1 MTGKTERI
9 ASTSLL
15 AMAVGFIVTLIISR
29 IAWRDNGWVLTLL
42 SGFEAGLVG
51 GIADW
56 FAVTALFRHPFGV
69 PIPHTAILP
78 GNRNRITQALV
89 SMVENDL
96 LNKKSILKKVQD
108 LDIARKILETAG
120 KNLRLDAVKSILTQV
135 LRSIATALPIDGVQT
150 LLRDLINRYL
160 QQLDIGVL
168 VKMVADGSLKQHYD
182 EAAFNLLLEK
192 AEETVSNE
200 KFQLEI
206 GTVAVNAIKKMP
218 LKGLMK
224 LSVPTV
230 VGMMGEQKIGKMLQ
244 EFLLSVARDVRNP
257 ENRNR
262 LAILTSVRESVVN
275 LHQNKDILEKL
286 DAFRQDI
293 LNGSQLDGY
302 VRNGLEKAREDVL
315 RLVDDAG
322 TMDGKIIPFLESI
335 LSRASRDE
343 DMILKLEAFIDTEIS
358 HFIDSHHESIGRLVR
373 ENIERFDTATLIRMI
388 EEKVGNDLQWI
399 RVNGAICGFA
409 VGVVLYGIKALG
421 AIVL

>member
-15 AMAVGFIVTLIISR
+15 VMVIGFIVTLVISR

-56 FAVTALFRHPFGV
+56 FAVTALFRHPFGL

-135 LRSIATALPIDGVQT
+135 LRSIAAALPIDGVQT
-150 LLRDLINRYL
+150 LLRDLISRYL
-160 QQLDIGVL
+160 QRLDIGVL
-168 VKMVADGSLKQHYD
+168 VKMLADEGLKQHYD

-192 AEETVSNE
+192 AEESVSTE

-206 GTVAVNAIKKMP
+206 GTVAVNAIKTMP

-244 EFLLSVARDVRNP
+244 EFLLSVARDMRNS

-262 LAILTSVRESVVN
+262 MAILTSVRESVAN
-275 LHQNKDILEKL
+275 LHQNRDVLEKL
-286 DAFRQDI
+286 DAYRQDI
-293 LNGSQLDGY
+293 LNGGQLDGY
-302 VRNGLEKAREDVL
+302 LKQGLEKARENVL

-322 TMDGKIIPFLESI
+322 TMDGKVIPFLESI

-343 DMILKLEAFIDTEIS
+343 DMILKLETFIDNQLS

-373 ENIERFDTATLIRMI
+373 ENIDRFDTATLIRMI
-388 EEKVGNDLQWI
+388 EGKVGNDLQWI

-409 VGVVLYGIKALG
+409 VGVVLYGIKAL
-421 AIVL
+421 VLAS

>member
-15 AMAVGFIVTLIISR
+15 AMAVGFIATLIISR

-56 FAVTALFRHPFGV
+56 FAVTALFRHPFGL

-89 SMVENDL
+89 STVENDL

-108 LDIARKILETAG
+108 LDIARRLLETAG

-150 LLRDLINRYL
+150 LLRELINQYL

-168 VKMVADGSLKQHYD
+168 VKMLADESLKRHYD

-192 AEETVSNE
+192 AEESVSNE
-200 KFQLEI
+200 EFQLEI
-206 GTVAVNAIKKMP
+206 GTVAVNAIKTMP

-244 EFLLSVARDVRNP
+244 EFLLSVARDMRNT

-262 LAILTSVRESVVN
+262 MAILTSMRESVAH
-275 LHQNKDILEKL
+275 LHHNRDVLEKL
-286 DAFRQDI
+286 DAYRQDI
-293 LNGSQLDGY
+293 LNGGQLDGY
-302 VRNGLEKAREDVL
+302 LKQGLEKAQKDVL
-315 RLVDDAG
+315 RLADDAC

-343 DMILKLEAFIDTEIS
+343 DMVLKLETFIDTQLS
-358 HFIDSHHESIGRLVR
+358 QFIDSHHESIGRLVR
-373 ENIERFDTATLIRMI
+373 ENIERFDTATLIKMI
-388 EEKVGNDLQWI
+388 EGKVGNDLQWI

-409 VGVVLYGIKALG
+409 VGVALYGIKALG
-421 AIVL
+421 AVVL